1 MVKEIKR
8 EKIRIGS
15 DPEQLQDVREFVF
28 GICSEAGLS
37 DQISKR
43 IVQATDEA
51 VTNIVNHAQ
60 ITDDDGEVEV
70 KMDITSV
77 RLRVM
82 IKDHTNGTSRDIT
95 DEKATY
101 IEEAKRHK
109 LGIFLIQQIMDEINY
124 TFKKG
129 FQNDLEM
136 IRFLKD

>member
-15 DPEQLQDVREFVF
+15 DPEQLQKVREFVF
-28 GICSEAGLS
+28 DICSEAGVS
-37 DQISKR
+37 DPLAKR

-51 VTNIVNHAQ
+51 VTNIVHHAQ
-60 ITDDDGEVEV
+60 VTDDDGEVEV
-70 KMDITSV
+70 KVDITNV

-82 IKDHTNGTSRDIT
+82 IKDHTNGTSRDIME
-95 DEKATY
+95 DKGTY

-136 IRFLKD
+136 IRFLTD

>member
-1 MVKEIKR
+1 MVQEIR
-8 EKIRIGS
+8 GENIKIES
-15 DPEQLQDVREFVF
+15 DPECLQDAREFLRTV
-28 GICSEAGLS
+28 CLEANLSERVT
-37 DQISKR
+37 KR
-43 IVQATDEA
+43 VVQATDEA

-60 ITDDDGEVEV
+60 MTDDDGQVEIQV
-70 KMDITSV
+70 DISSV

-82 IKDHTNGTSRDIT
+82 IRDHTNGTSMDLCSDQGT
-95 DEKATY
+95 S

-136 IRFLKD
+136 IRFIKN

>member
-1 MVKEIKR
+1 MVIEARR

-15 DPEQLQDVREFVF
+15 EPENLQEVREFVF
-28 GICSEAGLS
+28 RICSEAGLD
-37 DQISKR
+37 DQITKR

-60 ITDDDGEVEV
+60 VTDDDGEVEV
-70 KMDITSV
+70 RVDITSV

-82 IKDHTNGTSRDIT
+82 IKDHTNGMSRDIS
-95 DEKATY
+95 EIEGTY
-101 IEEAKRHK
+101 LEEAKRHK

-136 IRFLKD
+136 IRFLKN